1 MVPSPNCSLL
11 AYDDPL
17 RRGRQAQRSSVEPY
31 RFRADDLLAHRA
43 WPANLGENAPWTTPA
58 RRDPAPGRP
67 TLAPARLR
75 QHRREPRARANA
87 ARSRE
92 RAGVEHVFADQKHRM
107 GLFIRTIGLVRAR
120 TKIGLANLAYNLR
133 RYVFLETKAA
143 PA

>member
-1 MVPSPNCSLL
+1 MP
-11 AYDDPL
+11 
-17 RRGRQAQRSSVEPY
+17 
-31 RFRADDLLAHRA
+31 
-43 WPANLGENAPWTTPA
+43 
-58 RRDPAPGRP
+58 
-67 TLAPARLR
+67 
-75 QHRREPRARANA
+75 EPRARANA

-107 GLFIRTIGLVRAR
+107 GLFIRTIGIVRAR